1 MSTVPTPQVIRPI
14 IVLATRLVLVVLVV
28 SAVAEVPLRPPDWTE
43 RGDYVLIFV
52 LPAVVVAGA
61 MPLLR
66 RWVATR
72 ASVAGA
78 ALTVGL
84 SSLALG
90 AVTSAAASAAMFIS
104 GHDLRLFLVVLLL
117 SCLLAL
123 VVAVHLT
130 APLARDVA
138 RLGEVAEAVAAGD
151 LTVRSGI
158 VRRDEVGRTAAAI
171 DAMVGALEAAAHER
185 AQLADAR
192 RMLFTSIGHDLRTPL
207 AAMRAAVESLQDGV
221 ASDPP
226 RYLGLIATELHNV
239 EALIDQL
246 TAFARIESG
255 AGPGA
260 VERVEVAEVAH
271 EAVEAL
277 SPLAERRGVALM
289 LQSTGPAVVRAT
301 SLDVSRCVRN
311 LLENAIA
318 HSPPGGC
325 VAVAVT
331 NDADGAGVEVC
342 VRDEGPGFA
351 AEFRAHAFEPFTRAD
366 PARSTRDGHA
376 GLGLAITR
384 ALVTQHGGRVW
395 LGSGPGGVV
404 HLWFPHGG
412 SPR

>member
-1 MSTVPTPQVIRPI
+1 MKRPAVIL
-14 IVLATRLVLVVLVV
+14 VLRLVATVVVV
-28 SAVAEVPLRPPDWTE
+28 SVVAELLLDLAGWSE
-43 RGDYVLIFV
+43 RVDYVLLFA
-52 LPAVVVAGA
+52 LPAVVVAAA

-104 GHDLRLFLVVLLL
+104 AHDLRLFLVVLLL

-151 LTVRSGI
+151 LGVRSGI
-158 VRRDEVGRTAAAI
+158 ARRDEVGRTATAI
-171 DAMVGALEAAAHER
+171 DAMVGALEAAAADRER
-185 AQLADAR
+185 LAEAR
-192 RMLFTSIGHDLRTPL
+192 QMLLSSIGHDLRTPL

-226 RYLGLIATELHNV
+226 RYLGVVATELHNV

-255 AGPGA
+255 AAAGTL
-260 VERVEVAEVAH
+260 ERVEVAEVAH

-277 SPLAERRGVALM
+277 GPLAERRGVRLTVA
-289 LQSTGPAVVRAT
+289 STGPGAVRAT
-301 SLDVSRCVRN
+301 TLDISRCLRN
-311 LLENAIA
+311 LVENAIA

-325 VAVAVT
+325 VGVGVT
-331 NDADGAGVEVC
+331 DDGDGVEVC
-342 VRDEGPGFA
+342 VRDDGPGFA
-351 AEFRAHAFEPFTRAD
+351 PEFRAHAFEPFTRAD

-384 ALVTQHGGRVW
+384 ALVTQHGGRAW
-395 LGSGPGGVV
+395 LGPGPGGAV

-412 SPR
+412 SR